1 MNQYTLILDFLRK
14 YHTLTPFQAFECL
27 GITKLATRIS
37 EMRAKGVKIKDVW
50 VEDFNRYGQKVR
62 YKKYFI

>member
-1 MNQYTLILDFLRK
+1 MNQHILILDFLRK
-14 YHTLTPFQAFECL
+14 YGTLTPYQAFECL

-37 EMRAKGVKIKDVW
+37 ELRAKNVDIKDVW
-50 VEDFNRYGQKVR
+50 VEDFNRFGQKVR